1 MKPAVLYNELIE
13 ITKSL
18 GITLRKEKGRFRGG
32 HCIVHSEKLLIINK
46 LSPQESINAVI
57 LRYLAGFST
66 IGTVYIK
73 PAIQELIDKEKEY
86 LEKEAQYD
94 PILIDTPT
102 EPTVEQ

>member
-1 MKPAVLYNELIE
+1 MKPAVLYNELVE

-57 LRYLAGFST
+57 LRYLAGLSS
-66 IGTVYIK
+66 IGTVFIK
-73 PAIQELIDKEKEY
+73 PAIQELIDKEKAY

-94 PILIDTPT
+94 PILIDTPKESST
-102 EPTVEQ
+102 KL